1 MKIHKW
7 SDVRKTGKV
16 SPERRAQTDRAVA
29 DEVVEL
35 NLRAVRELVG
45 KTQVEAAGAADMSQS
60 DWSKAERRNDLLL
73 STLRR
78 HIKALGGDVEIDA
91 VFGDKRVRLHF

>member
-1 MKIHKW
+1 MKIHNW
-7 SDVRKTGKV
+7 SDLRKKRF
-16 SPERRAQTDRAVA
+16 SPERLAKIDREVA
-29 DEVVEL
+29 EEVVRL

-45 KTQVEAAGAADMSQS
+45 KTQAEAAEAADMTQS
-60 DWSKAERRNDLLL
+60 EWSKAERREDLLF

-78 HIKALGGDVEIDA
+78 HIRALGGDVEIDA